1 MKKLFAM
8 LAATAMLAAAP
19 MATAEDYD
27 MYDGDA
33 SLCEYCWDKGSFTE
47 ENPTASRVLLFP
59 VRAVTA
65 GVGAPL
71 GALKGMGTSTV
82 NAVDIVNEATFQAAK
97 EEPGMAPIL
106 VPAGLIGTVIALPV
120 GVAHGAITGTLSGLA
135 KGYMYPDTF

>member
-8 LAATAMLAAAP
+8 LATVAMLAAPAA
-19 MATAEDYD
+19 MAEDYD

-47 ENPTASRVLLFP
+47 DNPTASRVLLFP

-71 GALKGMGTSTV
+71 GALKGMGSSTV
-82 NAVDIVNEATFQAAK
+82 NAVDIVNEATFQRAK
-97 EEPGMAPIL
+97 EEPGMSPIL
-106 VPAGLIGTVIALPV
+106 VPAGLIGTVIALPL
-120 GVAHGAITGTLSGLA
+120 GVAHGAITGTLTGLA